1 MSVTLRR
8 RGKKKL
14 WSYSVKD
21 KKGNTIASKG
31 SFKTKKE
38 AQLAGY
44 AKDELLFRGID
55 LTNESTLYDLWKMW
69 YETIVLPQSHSDSTL
84 YKHEL
89 RGRYIKQNFG
99 TQPAV
104 TIQFSKYQKV
114 LTKLGETQNKDNVRR
129 FNAEVRKVIQFARR
143 DRIAIDDFTEGVI
156 IVSEKTQQ
164 KTSDKSLRNL
174 SDYSKLKAA
183 VKARI
188 DSRYIVS
195 DYILFIALKTGL
207 RTGENLGLTWDCI
220 DFENKVIKTYRRYDS
235 TKKRFTSPKTETSVR
250 EVPIDD
256 EACSVLKQLK
266 RVQKRSLKETNT
278 SNPDDFIY
286 FDSNYGVPTSA
297 NVNKLLRQ
305 LLKEEK
311 IEPRR
316 LSLTGLRHTYAS
328 YLLANNIDIWV
339 VSNVMGHKDIEQVTK
354 TYGHLLEEK
363 RDKGFELIRH
373 NL

>member
-1 MSVTLRR
+1 MSYEEGISSRILE
-8 RGKKKL
+8 L
-14 WSYSVKD
+14 S
-21 KKGNTIASKG
+21 
-31 SFKTKKE
+31 
-38 AQLAGY
+38 QQ
-44 AKDELLFRGID
+44 LLFS
-55 LTNESTLYDLWKMW
+55 LVNT
-69 YETIVLPQSHSDSTL
+69 
-84 YKHEL
+84 
-89 RGRYIKQNFG
+89 
-99 TQPAV
+99 
-104 TIQFSKYQKV
+104 KV

-235 TKKRFTSPKTETSVR
+235 TKKCFTSPKTETSVR

-266 RVQKRSLKETNT
+266 QVQKRSLKETNT

>member
-1 MSVTLRR
+1 M
-8 RGKKKL
+8 
-14 WSYSVKD
+14 
-21 KKGNTIASKG
+21 
-31 SFKTKKE
+31 
-38 AQLAGY
+38 
-44 AKDELLFRGID
+44 
-55 LTNESTLYDLWKMW
+55 
-69 YETIVLPQSHSDSTL
+69 
-84 YKHEL
+84 
-89 RGRYIKQNFG
+89 
-99 TQPAV
+99 
-104 TIQFSKYQKV
+104 
-114 LTKLGETQNKDNVRR
+114 
-129 FNAEVRKVIQFARR
+129 
-143 DRIAIDDFTEGVI
+143 
-156 IVSEKTQQ
+156 
-164 KTSDKSLRNL
+164 
-174 SDYSKLKAA
+174 
-183 VKARI
+183 
-188 DSRYIVS
+188 
-195 DYILFIALKTGL
+195 
-207 RTGENLGLTWDCI
+207 
-220 DFENKVIKTYRRYDS
+220 IKTYRRYDS